1 MPRNREEQGVTPANK
16 TKGLVAAAIAALVAL
31 PVAADENA
39 KLIVNGEIEMIT
51 EAPAPD
57 HMENMTIIRSGWTFR
72 TKETQA
78 LQMDDFENPGMP
90 AVDAAM
96 DAWNTVEGTAGK
108 ACATCHEGPESMK
121 GVRAVYP
128 KWNEAAGE
136 VRTLTMQINDC
147 RTTNMGAEEWKY
159 IAPEMVAMEALISMQ
174 SRGMPVNVAIDGPV
188 QATWEQGKEL
198 YYTRFGQL
206 ELSCANCHEDNYDN
220 LIRADHLSQ
229 GHINGFP
236 VYRLKNTRLNAV
248 HDRFRGC
255 IRDTRGE
262 TFSVGSPEFVALE
275 LYVASRGNG
284 LSVEGPSVR
293 N

>member
-1 MPRNREEQGVTPANK
+1 MTQARTTK
-16 TKGLVAAAIAALVAL
+16 TLVGAAIAALIAL
-31 PVAADENA
+31 PAMADENA

-51 EAPAPD
+51 EAPAPA
-57 HMENMTIIRSGWTFR
+57 HMENMTTIRSGWTFR
-72 TKETQA
+72 SKETQA

-90 AVDAAM
+90 AVDAALET
-96 DAWNTVEGTAGK
+96 WNTVEGTAGK
-108 ACATCHEGPESMK
+108 GCVSCHEGPESMK

-136 VRTLTMQINDC
+136 VRTLSMQINDC
-147 RTTNMGAEEWKY
+147 RTTNMGAEAWKY
-159 IAPEMVAMEALISMQ
+159 SAPEMVAMEALISMQ

-188 QATWEQGKEL
+188 QATWEKGKEI

-229 GHINGFP
+229 GQINGFP

-255 IRDTRGE
+255 VRDTRGE